1 VNFRYAPTHTPAEA
15 EARLRELLGH
25 HTLELEVLGNA
36 PPAPAATSSPLV
48 ARLRDAGALEV
59 RPKQAW
65 TPVAEFAMH
74 GVDAVNLG
82 PGDPRYAHVD
92 GERVDA
98 ASLVRTYD
106 VLRAFL
112 EGGVAAEEP
121 SA

>member
-1 VNFRYAPTHTPAEA
+1 
-15 EARLRELLGH
+15 
-25 HTLELEVLGNA
+25 
-36 PPAPAATSSPLV
+36 
-48 ARLRDAGALEV
+48 
-59 RPKQAW
+59 
-65 TPVAEFAMH
+65 MH

-98 ASLVRTYD
+98 TSLVRTYD

-112 EGGVAAEEP
+112 EGRVAAEEP